1 MRILSYKILL
11 FCIFG
16 FTELRSK
23 DFALIHSTNFSN
35 LLVKIAVDNNTKQ
48 KGLMNIKQLKTYNGM
63 LFIYDTPQI
72 VKFWMYN
79 TFIPL
84 DIIFIDDKNV
94 ISSIKEGIPMEKNL
108 ITSDI
113 KISAVLEIPKGC
125 AKKLKVKKGQI
136 VSWIIKK
143 TAEIKN
149 IRYFHCLNLKEK

>member
-1 MRILSYKILL
+1 VRILSYKIL
-11 FCIFG
+11 FFFIFG
-16 FTELRSK
+16 LSELRSK
-23 DFALIHSTNFSN
+23 DFALIHSTSFSN
-35 LLVKIAVDNNTKQ
+35 LLVKTAFDNNTKQ

-72 VKFWMYN
+72 VNFWMYN
-79 TFIPL
+79 TLIPL
-84 DIIFIDDKNV
+84 DIIFIDDKNI

-113 KISAVLEIPKGC
+113 KISAVLEIPRGC

-143 TAEIKN
+143 AAEIKN

>member
-1 MRILSYKILL
+1 MKKIDKES
-11 FCIFG
+11 IIG
-16 FTELRSK
+16 I
-23 DFALIHSTNFSN
+23 AA
-35 LLVKIAVDNNTKQ
+35 LLVHAAKIDE
-48 KGLMNIKQLKTYNGM
+48 
-63 LFIYDTPQI
+63 IY
-72 VKFWMYN
+72 
-79 TFIPL
+79 
-84 DIIFIDDKNV
+84 
-94 ISSIKEGIPMEKNL
+94 SSMEKNL